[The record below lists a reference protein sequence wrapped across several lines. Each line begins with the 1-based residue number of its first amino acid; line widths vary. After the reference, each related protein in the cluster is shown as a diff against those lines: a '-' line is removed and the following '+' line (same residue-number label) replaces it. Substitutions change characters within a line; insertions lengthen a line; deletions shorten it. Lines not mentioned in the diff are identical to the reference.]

1 MDETLPSQNL
11 TPWHWHQ
18 LNRHSLD
25 SSSINSM
32 NSFSSLDSI
41 NLTSTPTVVNTSQF
55 KCPYVAVP
63 TDVTLYIDIVML
75 SVFSLVGSIG
85 NGVVLFVYIVSDLSF
100 LLLLLLLNLLCN

>member
-1 MDETLPSQNL
+1 MPESI
-11 TPWHWHQ
+11 
-18 LNRHSLD
+18 
-25 SSSINSM
+25 SSIDSID
-32 NSFSSLDSI
+32 SIDSI

-85 NGVVLFVYIVSDLSF
+85 NGVVLFVYIVSGLSF
-100 LLLLLLLNLLCN
+100 SFSLLLLLLNLLCNYSIIELYNGA